1 MKKLLLLLGV
11 LLVILSGCEEEE
23 VVEDRFFNSQFS
35 SVRLDDVLEKY
46 VVSIGYVETERTNNT
61 VTYNIGAETNSEF
74 DKLSPKKQYAILKR
88 MNKIIKEASEY
99 AAPDGDVACYVGYEC
114 NIQELIMKTP
124 AHKYYTYYDS
134 TVLYRDDE
142 TAYDP
147 EDEKEKKQEVTV
159 YESKPD
165 VEIDSGYE
173 WEYYSH
179 DDKVYAIDE
188 ILGYLKASGKFD
200 VDMDTEWYIGALDAF
215 YKDNEEQYE
224 MTIKDVISMVGVVGG
239 KIIDIEEAS

>member
-74 DKLSPKKQYAILKR
+74 DKLSPKKQYGILKR

-114 NIQELIMKTP
+114 NIHELIMKTP

-147 EDEKEKKQEVTV
+147 D
-159 YESKPD
+159 
-165 VEIDSGYE
+165 
-173 WEYYSH
+173 
-179 DDKVYAIDE
+179 DDKVYVIDE

-200 VDMDTEWYIGALDAF
+200 VDMGTEWYIGALDAF